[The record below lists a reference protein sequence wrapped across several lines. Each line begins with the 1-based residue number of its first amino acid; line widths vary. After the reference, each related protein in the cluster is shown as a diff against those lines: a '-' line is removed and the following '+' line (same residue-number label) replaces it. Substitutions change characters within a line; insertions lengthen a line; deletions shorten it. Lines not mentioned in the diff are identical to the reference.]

1 MSNLLDK
8 EYISYNGLN
17 RPAMG
22 PGGIP
27 LMILL
32 PMMALALLSTFSGIY
47 FFGLKGI
54 IPALIILVILIFIR
68 MAVESD
74 PTALDVIKLKAKGY
88 WLQKNKILIIKAS
101 YEKYYS

>member
-1 MSNLLDK
+1 MSNPLDE

-32 PMMALALLSTFSGIY
+32 PMMALAIFSTFAGVY

-54 IPALIILVILIFIR
+54 TPALIILVILMFVRI
-68 MAVESD
+68 AVESD

-88 WLQKNKILIIKAS
+88 WLQRDKILLIKES
-101 YEKYYS
+101 HEN

>member
-1 MSNLLDK
+1 MSNLLDE

-22 PGGIP
+22 PGGVP

-32 PMMALALLSTFSGIY
+32 PMMALALFSSFVGIY

-54 IPALIILVILIFIR
+54 TPALIILVILMFVRI
-68 MAVESD
+68 AVEND

-88 WLQKNKILIIKAS
+88 WLQRRKILLIKE
-101 YEKYYS
+101 YHEN